1 VTHTM
6 DILQILLAAV
16 IVLGPLIAIHEFGH
30 FWVARRLGVKVLT
43 FSIGFG
49 PALWSRV
56 ARDGTEYRIAS
67 IPLGGY
73 VKMADER
80 EGEVPEA
87 DIPRAFNRQ
96 PVWARMAI
104 VAAGPLINL
113 AFAVLLFW
121 VLFMQGM
128 ETLRTVV
135 GPVRDASPAA
145 VAGLKAGDEIVRVD
159 GTPVRDWEGVTYAL
173 VDRMGESG
181 LIALTVIPQGGT
193 APVERTL
200 TVSQYLKTAGD
211 DPLRSLGFTPY
222 QPPLEPVIGDVK
234 TGGPADAQGMKPGD
248 RVVSV
253 KGAPVKT
260 WQEFVEVVRTHPE
273 QAFAA
278 EVERDGRRLTLTLT
292 PRAQKDELGFK
303 EGKLDIGLSRQK
315 LDIPPQY
322 LQKVDYDPASA
333 LVQALHKTGNLIDMT
348 LVSLGKMLVGLIG
361 LDNLSGPIT
370 IAKVAG
376 HTAGIGWEALIGFMA
391 LLSVS
396 LGVLNLLP
404 IPVLDGGHLLF
415 YAVEAVLGRPLPEKI
430 QEWGLKAGIAIMG
443 SLMLLAIFNDLVRQ
457 FG

>member
-1 VTHTM
+1 M
-6 DILQILLAAV
+6 DILQILLAAI

-49 PALWSRV
+49 PALWSRT
-56 ARDGTEYRIAS
+56 AKDGTEYRIAA

-96 PVWARMAI
+96 SVLARMAI

-113 AFAVLLFW
+113 AFAVFLFW
-121 VLFMQGM
+121 ILFMQGI

-135 GPVRDASPAA
+135 GSVREQSPAA
-145 VAGLKAGDEIVRVD
+145 VAGLKTGDEILKVD
-159 GTPVRDWEGVTYAL
+159 GRDTQDWERVTYAL
-173 VDRMGESG
+173 VDRMGETG
-181 LIALTVIPQGGT
+181 RI
-193 APVERTL
+193 TL
-200 TVSQYLKTAGD
+200 TVMPKGGSTPVELPLQVSHYLKTAGD
-211 DPLRSLGFTPY
+211 DPLRALGFTPY
-222 QPPLEPVIGDVK
+222 QPPLDPVIGDVK
-234 TGGPADAQGMKPGD
+234 RGGPADTQGMKSGD
-248 RVVSV
+248 RVLAIN
-253 KGAPVKT
+253 GQPIRT
-260 WQEFVEVVRTHPE
+260 WQDFVEVVRSHPE
-273 QAFAA
+273 KSFTADIQRA
-278 EVERDGRRLTLTLT
+278 GTKLTLTLT
-292 PRAQKDELGFK
+292 PRAQKDELGTR
-303 EGKLDIGLSRQK
+303 EGKLDIGISAQNLE
-315 LDIPPQY
+315 IPPAY
-322 LQKVDYDPASA
+322 LQKQDYDPASA

-348 LVSLGKMLVGLIG
+348 LVSLGKMVVGLIG

-376 HTAGIGWEALIGFMA
+376 HTASIGWEPLIGFMA

-415 YAVEAVLGRPLPEKI
+415 YTIEGLLGRPLPDRI

-457 FG
+457 FS